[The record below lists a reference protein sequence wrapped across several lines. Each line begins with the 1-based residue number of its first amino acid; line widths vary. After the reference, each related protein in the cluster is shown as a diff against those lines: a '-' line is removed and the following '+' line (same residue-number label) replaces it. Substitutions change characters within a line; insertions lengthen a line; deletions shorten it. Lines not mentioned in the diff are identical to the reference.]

1 MACLKLILLLLV
13 FFSFELSAKVD
24 PNQVM
29 LDEYLK
35 IHKDF
40 VGIHCNPKVEETYSE
55 LDQKY
60 RGDGNF
66 IPITLDEKVDQ
77 KVIKILLPLIKEKE
91 AWIQTQIQHLKKTE
105 NFEVILQNIERLENE
120 VSLLQEAKK
129 DYFFAKT
136 KDKKEK
142 IESKAEKQFQQM
154 LKEIQLL
161 KENAPFLLSF
171 KFPLNHLALRAEYEK
186 AKAVAS
192 RESRS
197 KANNIYLFRKIV
209 QDGTY
214 DEKRTRNDAVIRA
227 AFDTLYHSLNHD
239 KEDQEVRTFLT
250 ENERSDF
257 KFVITNF
264 RILLDNSKENFINRF
279 AEWLS
284 RTQRSHIF
292 YSGLEAGKKNKSG
305 ESTMEVSSILAE
317 KAHALS
323 NLREFVLSKEVEA
336 YQYWTKQSE
345 IYQSLYAIETIL
357 YAEVGRMDAPDA
369 LERRD
374 VAQIVINRHK
384 NSIYN
389 QLSEKDSLVGYLP
402 KDLKTD
408 QYQWLNVLFK
418 EGEFSFTYFYIPGNF
433 HIYCPDVSKVGQF
446 LRRENVRI
454 AQNYFKKPREN
465 FNALRY
471 FSRMSMFGRIEMDSL
486 WEDYIALPEVPGK
499 PVKNPKKL
507 SRLFKQDRYRYLY
520 HFTSGTPKKTY
531 LVVEM
536 TGKNYVVDTKNPNKL
551 FYYRNPHHFRY
562 FAPLKKTIK

>member
-1 MACLKLILLLLV
+1 MELFKQTLFFFACMLI
-13 FFSFELSAKVD
+13 SFELSAKVD

-40 VGIHCNPKVEETYSE
+40 IATTCNPKVEETYAT

-66 IPITLDEKVDQ
+66 IPITIDEKVDQ
-77 KVIKILLPLIKEKE
+77 KVIKTLLPLMKEKE
-91 AWIQTQIQHLKKTE
+91 AWINSQIEFLKKLE
-105 NFEVILQNIERLENE
+105 NYDVILQNIERLENE
-120 VSLLQEAKK
+120 VTLLQEAKK
-129 DYFFAKT
+129 DYFFAKS
-136 KDKKEK
+136 KEQKEK
-142 IESKAEKQFQQM
+142 IEARATKQFLQM
-154 LKEIQLL
+154 LVEVERL
-161 KENAPFLLSF
+161 KEAAPFLLSF

-186 AKAVAS
+186 AKAIATK
-192 RESRS
+192 ESRS

-214 DEKRTRNDAVIRA
+214 DEKRSRNDAVIRA
-227 AFDTLYHSLNHD
+227 AFDTLYLALKDGENRS
-239 KEDQEVRTFLT
+239 FLT

-257 KFVITNF
+257 KYVLTNF
-264 RILLDNSKENFINRF
+264 KILLDNPKETFIGRF
-279 AEWLS
+279 NEWFA
-284 RTQRSHIF
+284 RTQRGYNF
-292 YSGLEAGKKNKSG
+292 YHGLEATKKNKGG
-305 ESTMEVSSILAE
+305 ESTLEVASILAE

-323 NLREFVLSKEVEA
+323 NLREFVLKKEAEVYE
-336 YQYWTKQSE
+336 YWTKQPE
-345 IYQSLYAIETIL
+345 IYQALYAIETIL

-374 VAQIVINRHK
+374 VAQIVLNRHK
-384 NSIYN
+384 NPIYN
-389 QLSEKDSLVGYLP
+389 QLNDKDSLVSYLP
-402 KDLKTD
+402 KDLKTSD
-408 QYQWLNVLFK
+408 YKWLNVLFK

-454 AQNYFKKPREN
+454 AQEYFKRPRED
-465 FNALRY
+465 FVALRY

-486 WEDYIALPEVPGK
+486 WENYQALPEVPGR

-507 SRLFKQDRYRYLY
+507 SRLFKQDRYKYLY
-520 HFTSGTPKKTY
+520 FFTSGTPKRVY
-531 LVVEM
+531 IVVEM
-536 TGKNYVVDTKNPNKL
+536 QGKIYVVDAKNPNKL

-562 FAPLKKTIK
+562 FAPIKAINN